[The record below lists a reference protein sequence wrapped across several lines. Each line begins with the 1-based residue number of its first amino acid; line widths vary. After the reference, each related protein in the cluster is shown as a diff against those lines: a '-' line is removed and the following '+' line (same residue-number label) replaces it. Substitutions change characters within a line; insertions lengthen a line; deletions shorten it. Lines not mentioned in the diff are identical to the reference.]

1 MNMIR
6 LAHSEQ
12 AVWDGFLV
20 SVTAQ
25 LIQQDANRGP
35 EYIAERAAGI
45 ADEMLL
51 ERRERCVERPAASV
65 DWIGPAKGQ

>member
-1 MNMIR
+1 MIR
-6 LAHSEQ
+6 LTQSEQ

-51 ERRERCVERPAASV
+51 ERRERYFERRAASV

>member
-1 MNMIR
+1 MIR
-6 LAHSEQ
+6 LTQSEL

-20 SVTAQ
+20 SVTTQ
-25 LIQQDANRGP
+25 LIPHYEKRGA
-35 EYIAERAAGI
+35 EFIAERAAEI

-51 ERRERCVERPAASV
+51 ERRERCVERRAAPV

>member
-1 MNMIR
+1 MIR
-6 LAHSEQ
+6 LTQSEQ

-51 ERRERCVERPAASV
+51 ERRERYIERRAASV